1 MSRALLVIPARLA
14 STRLPRKVLLRD
26 SGKFLIEHV
35 WERARAA
42 RGSPR
47 VVIATDDPEVL
58 AAARGFG
65 AEARLTRADHPSG
78 TDRVAEVAGALA
90 EEGASFDLVVNVQG
104 DEPELDPGLIDRLVE
119 LMERCEDPM
128 GTLAEPLED
137 PADLQRQQV
146 VKVVL
151 DRQGRALYF
160 SRAPIPFPAGSS
172 PAGEA
177 SDSPALRHVGIYAFR
192 PAFLQAFCQ
201 LPPAPLERRE
211 KLEQLRALWHGH
223 AIRVAVVPPTGARG
237 IDTPEDYAR
246 FLSRCGGAP
255 PHRTG

>member
-14 STRLPRKVLLRD
+14 STRLPRKVLLRE

-35 WERARAA
+35 WERACAA
-42 RGSPR
+42 RGAPR
-47 VVIATDDPEVL
+47 VVLATDDPEVL

-78 TDRVAEVAGALA
+78 TDRVAEVARQLA
-90 EEGASFDLVVNVQG
+90 SEGATFDLVVNVQG

-119 LMERCEDPM
+119 LMERTSDPM

-137 PADLQRQQV
+137 PQDLQRQQV

-151 DRQGRALYF
+151 DKEGRALYF
-160 SRAPIPFPAGSS
+160 SRAPIPFPAGPS

-177 SDSPALRHVGIYAFR
+177 ADPLALRHVGIYAFR
-192 PAFLQAFCQ
+192 REAVEAFTRLA
-201 LPPAPLERRE
+201 PTPLERAE
-211 KLEQLRALWHGH
+211 KLEQLRALEHGWRIH
-223 AIRVAVVPPTGARG
+223 VLLGHRAPAG
-237 IDTPEDYAR
+237 IDTPDDYEAFVGRQAR
-246 FLSRCGGAP
+246 AP
-255 PHRTG
+255 ERL

>member
-14 STRLPRKVLLRD
+14 STRLPRKVLLRE

-47 VVIATDDPEVL
+47 VVLATDDEEVL

-78 TDRVAEVAGALA
+78 TDRVAEVARQLA
-90 EEGASFDLVVNVQG
+90 SEGATFDLVVNVQG

-119 LMERCEDPM
+119 LMERCQDPM

-137 PADLQRQQV
+137 PQDLLRQQV

-151 DRQGRALYF
+151 DREGRALYF
-160 SRAPIPFPAGSS
+160 SRAGIPF

-177 SDSPALRHVGIYAFR
+177 SDPPALRHVGIYAFR

-201 LPPAPLERRE
+201 LSPAPLERRE

-246 FLSRCGGAP
+246 FLGRCGSP
-255 PHRTG
+255 QR